1 MKNQLLILAALLL
14 TALSARAQHEY
25 IMTVDRF
32 YPNDG
37 DCYDGILFQFHSQN
51 HKPEG
56 DYNGCSVIELE
67 KKELIQFIDLGY
79 NQNFHAIL
87 P

>member
-37 DCYDGILFQFHSQN
+37 DCYDGILFQFHSQ
-51 HKPEG
+51 KYPYFTYE
-56 DYNGCSVIELE
+56 VILGLE
-67 KKELIQFIDLGY
+67 IKTTLHHIF
-79 NQNFHAIL
+79 N
-87 P
+87 